1 MGDFARAMGHFTA
14 EGLKQLRKR
23 ASKLGQKKP
32 SLCEPV
38 FEAWADFFIDLIP
51 LWVAPSLITFVGLL
65 CLFSGYAAFY
75 FVQMTRDNQADF
87 GTEPPP
93 QWACFFAAGTFLAY
107 TTFNSLDEK
116 QADRTGSGSALSDI
130 FNIACDAIAM
140 CLVTISISSVTMLG
154 ISTETIVLFC
164 IIEFSYYISHWRHY
178 HCGTGA
184 DSIITIQE
192 GLAAVMA
199 MCLVSAFNPMIWKND
214 MSWLVAPFKE
224 FPACPEEGCFQLN
237 HLMVYALLGYSIFLN
252 VTAILG
258 VHAKY
263 SDVEGEYFFNGLQQL
278 LPAFLCCGCTI
289 VWATNSP
296 TQLYARHPHWL
307 FLGIGLVLGNLCV
320 RLVTS
325 NMSKQ
330 RFSIYPYMVTLLLL
344 CTILS
349 VTGCYGTDQDKNKEE
364 EICLAWFF
372 AMGVWNFYNLTK
384 NVCFELS
391 SALDLGIFVLKKTR
405 TN

>member
-51 LWVAPSLITFVGLL
+51 LWVAPSLITFIGLL

-164 IIEFSYYISHWRHY
+164 IIEFSYYISHWRHHHY
-178 HCGTGA
+178 PGGFGRCDGDVPRERFQPDDLEERHELAGCTFQRVPCLSRARLLSAEPLDGVRSARLFNLPQCDGDPRSA
-184 DSIITIQE
+184 HQVQRRRGRILLQR
-192 GLAAVMA
+192 LAAA
-199 MCLVSAFNPMIWKND
+199 AARIPLLWLHHCL
-214 MSWLVAPFKE
+214 
-224 FPACPEEGCFQLN
+224 
-237 HLMVYALLGYSIFLN
+237 
-252 VTAILG
+252 
-258 VHAKY
+258 
-263 SDVEGEYFFNGLQQL
+263 
-278 LPAFLCCGCTI
+278 
-289 VWATNSP
+289 ATNSP

>member
-1 MGDFARAMGHFTA
+1 MGVTIGAMGHFTA

-23 ASKLGQKKP
+23 ASKVGQKKP
-32 SLCEPV
+32 SLCEPA
-38 FEAWADFFIDLIP
+38 FEAWAGLFVEMIP
-51 LWVAPSLITFVGLL
+51 LWVAPSLLTFIGLL
-65 CLFSGYAAFY
+65 CLFSGYMAFY
-75 FVQMTRDNQADF
+75 FIQLTRPGATDF
-87 GTEPPP
+87 NTEAPP
-93 QWACFFAAGTFLAY
+93 QWSCLFAAATFLAY

-116 QADRTGSGSALSDI
+116 QGDRTNSGSALSDI
-130 FNIACDAIAM
+130 FNIACDAFAI
-140 CLVTISISSVTMLG
+140 CLVTISLSSVTMLG

-164 IIEFSYYISHWRHY
+164 IIEFTYYLSHWRHY
-178 HCGTGA
+178 HCGTGG
-184 DSIITIQE
+184 DSVFTIQE
-192 GLAAVMA
+192 ALAAVMA
-199 MCLVSAFNPMIWKND
+199 MCLVSAYNPLIWQTD
-214 MSWLVAPFKE
+214 MGWVPF
-224 FPACPEEGCFQLN
+224 AAGLQLN
-237 HLMVYALLGYSIFLN
+237 QLMVYALLGYSIFVN
-252 VTAILG
+252 VIAILS
-258 VHAKY
+258 VHTRY
-263 SDVEGEYFFNGLQQL
+263 SSVEGDYFFGSLQQL
-278 LPAFLCCGCTI
+278 LPAFLSCGCTI
-289 VWATNSP
+289 VWATHSP
-296 TQLYARHPHWL
+296 TQLYERHPHWL

>member
-1 MGDFARAMGHFTA
+1 MGDFARAMGHSTA

-154 ISTETIVLFC
+154 ISTDT
-164 IIEFSYYISHWRHY
+164 
-178 HCGTGA
+178 
-184 DSIITIQE
+184 IITIQE
-192 GLAAVMA
+192 GLVAVMA

-258 VHAKY
+258 VHTKY

-307 FLGIGLVLGNLCV
+307 FLGIGLVLGNLC
-320 RLVTS
+320 
-325 NMSKQ
+325 
-330 RFSIYPYMVTLLLL
+330 
-344 CTILS
+344 
-349 VTGCYGTDQDKNKEE
+349 
-364 EICLAWFF
+364 
-372 AMGVWNFYNLTK
+372 
-384 NVCFELS
+384 
-391 SALDLGIFVLKKTR
+391 
-405 TN
+405 

>member
-1 MGDFARAMGHFTA
+1 MGHFTA

-164 IIEFSYYISHWRHY
+164 IIEFSYYISHLPRQSQ
-178 HCGTGA
+178 CSASAPRPSCCSASLNFPTT
-184 DSIITIQE
+184 SPT
-192 GLAAVMA
+192 
-199 MCLVSAFNPMIWKND
+199 CLVSHN
-214 MSWLVAPFKE
+214 
-224 FPACPEEGCFQLN
+224 
-237 HLMVYALLGYSIFLN
+237 
-252 VTAILG
+252 
-258 VHAKY
+258 
-263 SDVEGEYFFNGLQQL
+263 
-278 LPAFLCCGCTI
+278 
-289 VWATNSP
+289 
-296 TQLYARHPHWL
+296 ARHQHRDHRA
-307 FLGIGLVLGNLCV
+307 VLHH
-320 RLVTS
+320 
-325 NMSKQ
+325 
-330 RFSIYPYMVTLLLL
+330 
-344 CTILS
+344 
-349 VTGCYGTDQDKNKEE
+349 
-364 EICLAWFF
+364 
-372 AMGVWNFYNLTK
+372 
-384 NVCFELS
+384 
-391 SALDLGIFVLKKTR
+391 
-405 TN
+405 

>member
-1 MGDFARAMGHFTA
+1 MGHFTA

-51 LWVAPSLITFVGLL
+51 LWVAPSLITFIGLL

-199 MCLVSAFNPMIWKND
+199 MCLVSAFIPMIWKND

-224 FPACPEEGCFQLN
+224 FPACPEEGCFQPDDLEER
-237 HLMVYALLGYSIFLN
+237 HELA
-252 VTAILG
+252 
-258 VHAKY
+258 
-263 SDVEGEYFFNGLQQL
+263 
-278 LPAFLCCGCTI
+278 GCTFQRVPCLSRGRMLSAEPLDGVRSVRLFNLPQCDGDPRSAHQVQRRRGRI
-289 VWATNSP
+289 LLQRLAAAAARIPLLWLHHCLGHQLTNPAVRPAPALALPRHWARARQPLCSSGDV
-296 TQLYARHPHWL
+296 QHVKAAIQHLSLYGHSTAALYHPLRHWL
-307 FLGIGLVLGNLCV
+307 LRHRSGQEQRRRDLSCLVL
-320 RLVTS
+320 
-325 NMSKQ
+325 
-330 RFSIYPYMVTLLLL
+330 
-344 CTILS
+344 
-349 VTGCYGTDQDKNKEE
+349 CYGG
-364 EICLAWFF
+364 L
-372 AMGVWNFYNLTK
+372 
-384 NVCFELS
+384 EL
-391 SALDLGIFVLKKTR
+391 L
-405 TN
+405 

>member
-51 LWVAPSLITFVGLL
+51 LWVAPSLITFIGLL

-164 IIEFSYYISHWRHY
+164 IIEFSYYISHCRHY
-178 HCGTGA
+178 PGGFGRCDGDVPRERFQPDDLEERHELAGCTFQRVPCLSRGRLLSAEPLDGVRSA
-184 DSIITIQE
+184 RLFNLPQCDGDPRSARQVQRRRGRILLQR
-192 GLAAVMA
+192 LAAAAARIPLLWLHHCLGHQLSNPAVRPA
-199 MCLVSAFNPMIWKND
+199 PALAVPRHWARARQPLCSSGDVQHVKAAIQHLSLYGHSTAALYHPLRHWLLRPRPGQEQKRRDLSCLV
-214 MSWLVAPFKE
+214 L
-224 FPACPEEGCFQLN
+224 
-237 HLMVYALLGYSIFLN
+237 
-252 VTAILG
+252 
-258 VHAKY
+258 
-263 SDVEGEYFFNGLQQL
+263 
-278 LPAFLCCGCTI
+278 
-289 VWATNSP
+289 
-296 TQLYARHPHWL
+296 
-307 FLGIGLVLGNLCV
+307 
-320 RLVTS
+320 
-325 NMSKQ
+325 
-330 RFSIYPYMVTLLLL
+330 
-344 CTILS
+344 
-349 VTGCYGTDQDKNKEE
+349 CYGG
-364 EICLAWFF
+364 L
-372 AMGVWNFYNLTK
+372 
-384 NVCFELS
+384 EL
-391 SALDLGIFVLKKTR
+391 L
-405 TN
+405 